1 MSSMTSSMNDMID
14 TVSIAIAFIAGISL
28 LVGGI
33 GVMNIM
39 LVSVT
44 ERTREIG
51 IRKSLGAPPSAILSQ
66 FVVEAATTSGC
77 GGVLGIALGIG
88 GAYILCALMDLPTVI
103 TLASIIIA
111 FSVSALIGIAFGYFP
126 AKKAAKLNPIEALR
140 YD

>member
-1 MSSMTSSMNDMID
+1 MAKEKSTDTRVTVAKDKEKALEIALGQIEKQFGKGSIMKLGENGTHMN
-14 TVSIAIAFIAGISL
+14 
-28 LVGGI
+28 
-33 GVMNIM
+33 
-39 LVSVT
+39 VSVVPT
-44 ERTREIG
+44 
-51 IRKSLGAPPSAILSQ
+51 
-66 FVVEAATTSGC
+66 GC
-77 GGVLGIALGIG
+77 LELDIALGIG